1 MITDRFKAQVR
12 LLLLGLV
19 ILDVILSSLCLFF
32 PQTWFHIFHNAPYID
47 PQALLR
53 RTGAVWAAF
62 TLFQLVALIR
72 WQNQPY
78 WLVLVAGI
86 RLTEVFSDWVYLAL
100 CGSITWFGRIALFI
114 SPLGNVAFAW
124 ILITMWK
131 RMGEGTET

>member
-1 MITDRFKAQVR
+1 LITDKFKAQVR

-19 ILDVILSSLCLFF
+19 ILDVILSGLCLFF
-32 PQTWFHIFHNAPYID
+32 PQTWFRIFHNAPYID

-72 WQNQPY
+72 WQKQPY

-114 SPLGNVAFAW
+114 SPPGNVAFAW
-124 ILITMWK
+124 ILIRLWK
-131 RMGEGTET
+131 RIGEGREM

>member
-1 MITDRFKAQVR
+1 LITDKFKAQVR
-12 LLLLGLV
+12 GLLSGLV

-32 PQTWFHIFHNAPYID
+32 PQTWFHLFHNAPYID

>member
-1 MITDRFKAQVR
+1 MITDKFKAQVR
-12 LLLLGLV
+12 GLLSGLV

-32 PQTWFHIFHNAPYID
+32 PQTWFHLFHNAPYID